1 MLGSPNKEEAIK
13 IWQEGLDFRIKNYGF
28 PVVDEYVFH
37 TKGIAESCEKIAKL
51 MPDMNSEK
59 AYVLGLLH
67 DYGKKYPEKE
77 TGVFHGRRGYDEMM
91 SMGYPDVAEICLT
104 HTFYAPNFSFD
115 SFPSYTLDDLVW
127 AKNKMA
133 NITFNDYDLLVQL
146 CDMFFEGLNKV
157 RIEDRFQGI
166 IKRYNLQFT
175 DIENSYN
182 HALENKK
189 YFESKIHTD
198 IYNLLDIV

>member
-1 MLGSPNKEEAIK
+1 
-13 IWQEGLDFRIKNYGF
+13 
-28 PVVDEYVFH
+28 
-37 TKGIAESCEKIAKL
+37 
-51 MPDMNSEK
+51 
-59 AYVLGLLH
+59 
-67 DYGKKYPEKE
+67 
-77 TGVFHGRRGYDEMM
+77 MM

-133 NITFNDYDLLVQL
+133 NMTFNDYDLLVQL